1 MPRGSLLAGLGL
13 LLAACS
19 SPPPLPAAEYFPAV
33 ESELARLDE
42 ATRDLT
48 DRYAAELEAEIE
60 TLVAESDS
68 AAEGSGDRLLKE
80 AIAVATTKMQAIIE
94 SHAGQVEVFTARVE
108 ELIPPDAVGREHAE
122 LVDAFRS
129 WAESGEET
137 VAQLGAAGD
146 LNGLALTL
154 QQSPYADGQL
164 RVDEACRGLQEDAA
178 AVGVV
183 LTCPGTELEPLQ
195 VGS

>member
-1 MPRGSLLAGLGL
+1 MPRVSAIAVLVL

-19 SPPPLPAAEYFPAV
+19 SPPPLSAAEYFPAV
-33 ESELARLDE
+33 EAELARLDL

-60 TLVAESDS
+60 TLVADSDS
-68 AAEGSGDRLLKE
+68 SAADYGDRLLE
-80 AIAVATTKMQAIIE
+80 EVMAIAADKMQAIIE
-94 SHAGQVEVFTARVE
+94 SHAGQVEVFTARLE
-108 ELIPPDAVGREHAE
+108 ELIPPKRVHSKHGE
-122 LVDAFRS
+122 LVGAFRS
-129 WAESGEET
+129 WAESGEAT
-137 VAQLGAAGD
+137 VAQLGAADD

-164 RVDEACRGLQEDAA
+164 RVDEACRSLLDDAA
-178 AVGVV
+178 GVGVV
-183 LTCPGTELEPLQ
+183 LTCPGTELQPLE